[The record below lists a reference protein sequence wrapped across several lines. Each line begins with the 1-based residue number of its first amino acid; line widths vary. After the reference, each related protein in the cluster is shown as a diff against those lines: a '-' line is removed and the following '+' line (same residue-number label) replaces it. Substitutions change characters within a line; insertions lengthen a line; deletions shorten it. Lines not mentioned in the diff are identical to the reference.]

1 MSKASEVAFLKVVE
15 LGSIRAA
22 SRALGQDASGISRR
36 ITGLEKRLGTKLLNR
51 HGNATAAT
59 AKGQVY
65 YERLSSIMDQL
76 AALETEISGE
86 DLVPSG
92 LLRVT
97 APIDFGQEH
106 VAKWLL
112 QYKRMYPK
120 VEFDLILA
128 NDFLDLNQSQIDVA
142 VRVGTLPDSSLIA
155 RKLADAPQAIVA
167 SPEYLKRMGMPEHP
181 KELQAHDH
189 VFFSAGSRQQH
200 LELIAPG
207 GSMLRISRLHGIAIN
222 SVRSAVNAVTN
233 GLGIYSGPLWA
244 VAEEIARGNLV
255 QVLAGY
261 HQNQLPLY
269 AVRQPATVLPARIA
283 TFILHVSERI
293 LSVGGLNAV
302 NLTSGHR
309 QFSKPSG
316 HRRSDDGHD

>member
-1 MSKASEVAFLKVVE
+1 MNKAGEVAFLKVVE

-22 SRALGQDASGISRR
+22 ARALGQDASGISRR

-59 AKGQVY
+59 AKGQLF
-65 YERLSSIMDQL
+65 YERLSTIIDQL

-97 APIDFGQEH
+97 APIDFGQEY
-106 VAKWLL
+106 VARWLL
-112 QYKRMYPK
+112 QYKQAYPD

-142 VRVGTLPDSSLIA
+142 LRVGTLPDSGLIA
-155 RKLADAPQAIVA
+155 KKLANAPQAIVA
-167 SPEYLKRMGMPEHP
+167 SPKYLERKGMPEHP
-181 KELQAHDH
+181 NEFQAHDH

-200 LELIAPG
+200 LELTAPG
-207 GSMLRISRLHGIAIN
+207 GSMLRVSRPHGVAIN
-222 SVRSAVNAVTN
+222 SVRSAVNAVTG

-255 QVLAGY
+255 EVLADY
-261 HQNQLPLY
+261 EQNQLPFY
-269 AVRQPATVLPARIA
+269 AVRLPATVVPARIA

-293 LSVGGLNAV
+293 QSVDGMNSV
-302 NLTSGHR
+302 KTSGIHR
-309 QFSKPSG
+309 
-316 HRRSDDGHD
+316 